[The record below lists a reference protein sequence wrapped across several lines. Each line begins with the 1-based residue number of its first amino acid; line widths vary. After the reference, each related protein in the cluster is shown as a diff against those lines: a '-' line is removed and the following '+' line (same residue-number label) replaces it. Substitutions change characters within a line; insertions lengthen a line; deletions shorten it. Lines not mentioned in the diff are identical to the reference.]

1 MGDIEKSSSGQET
14 ERRRDSSAEDGAAH
28 SEADTAWR
36 IGLELVSDNSVK
48 LDVSLESDAMI
59 GRGETAPDFVDLSAY
74 NAEALGVSRRHAV
87 LRPTDTEILVLDLGS
102 TNGTQLNGQPIE
114 ISTPHGLNDG
124 DLLTLGSLEWVVRI
138 INRPGKA
145 RVDRTGDLG
154 DALAQLAKAI
164 TSQLDLDE
172 VLDQALEM
180 AMRLTAAGETAIWL
194 VDNVTGELFLEAE
207 RGIEDEKIKRMR
219 LPVTDTMAGQVIED
233 GQPRRVSRTVEGE
246 KIKVKTGYMVEALIY
261 APLGLGGVTFG
272 VLAAAHR
279 ELGQHFSSRDEKLLT
294 AIADFAAIA
303 IQNSR
308 LHQATNEAL
317 AERLGELT
325 ELNSALAHDLRS
337 PILSIRGFAI
347 IVKRKAHLDRELADF
362 VDRIIAAS
370 ERTLS
375 LLNQLLDIVL
385 LSQAPRTDYKPCN
398 LTEAV
403 ARAIGDLEGA
413 ALEKSIALDLR
424 LVGTPYQIEGD
435 STRLYR
441 CVLNLVDNAIKYSP
455 VGTQVTVIITYGED
469 GETTIKVH
477 DEGPGI
483 PEEELPHIFDRF
495 VRGKREKHAKE
506 GIGLG
511 LAIAQATAKAHG
523 GEISV
528 ANAEGGGAEFVF
540 SLPASL
546 RVK

>member
-1 MGDIEKSSSGQET
+1 MGDIEKSSPGQET
-14 ERRRDSSAEDGAAH
+14 ELHRDPSAKDVAVH
-28 SEADTAWR
+28 SQADSAWR

-48 LDVSLESDAMI
+48 LDVSLESDAML
-59 GRGETAPDFVDLSAY
+59 GRGETAPNFVDLSAY
-74 NAEALGVSRRHAV
+74 DAEALGVSRRHAV

-114 ISTPHGLNDG
+114 VSTPHGLNDG

-138 INRPGKA
+138 INRPDRA
-145 RVDRTGDLG
+145 MVDRTGDLG

-207 RGIEDEKIKRMR
+207 RGIEDETIKRMR

-233 GQPRRVSRTVEGE
+233 GHPRRVSRTVEGE

-347 IVKRKAHLDRELADF
+347 IVKRRARLDRELADF

-370 ERTLS
+370 ERTLG

-385 LSQAPRTDYKPCN
+385 LSQAPRTNYKPCN

-424 LVGTPYQIEGD
+424 LVGTPYRIEGD

-455 VGTQVTVIITYGED
+455 DGTQVSVLIIYGED
-469 GETTIKVH
+469 GETTIKVR

-483 PEEELPHIFDRF
+483 PEEELPHIFERF
-495 VRGKREKHAKE
+495 VRGQREKHAKE

-511 LAIAQATAKAHG
+511 LAIAQATARAHG
-523 GEISV
+523 GEISA
-528 ANAEGGGAEFVF
+528 ANAESGGAEFVF